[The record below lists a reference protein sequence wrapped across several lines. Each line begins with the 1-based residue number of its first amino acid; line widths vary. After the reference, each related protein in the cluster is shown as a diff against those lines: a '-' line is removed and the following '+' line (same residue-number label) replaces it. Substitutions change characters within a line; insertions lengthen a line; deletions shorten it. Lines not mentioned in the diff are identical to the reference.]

1 MMNDNQKRVIL
12 LKYGEVVL
20 KGLNRRY
27 FEKILERDAEKRL
40 KKCGSYALTSAQ
52 STMYIT
58 PLDDRALADIEETAA
73 SCAKIF
79 GVVSVCVAE
88 ELPKDTDA
96 ILDFIGSYV
105 KRVKGAAKTFKV
117 TGKRSDKRFPLIS
130 PELAALCGG
139 KILEENPELRVDVN
153 TPELDVRVEIRD
165 YAAYIH
171 AGFLPGA
178 GGMPAGSAGKAVLLL
193 SGGIDSPV
201 AGYMCAKRGVRLEAL
216 HFDSFP
222 YTSERAREK
231 VMELAS
237 KMEDTCGE
245 IQMHVISL
253 TEIQESIK
261 QNCREDYF
269 TLLLR
274 RFMMRLAE
282 RTAKKLG
289 AGALITGESL
299 GQVASQTMPAL
310 TVTGHAVET
319 LPILRPLIALD
330 KEEIIRTARKID
342 TFEISIQPYEDCCTV
357 FTPRHPVTNPILEK
371 VLKEEEKLDV
381 GGLCDRAFEKMERVV
396 LPLA

>member
-1 MMNDNQKRVIL
+1 MNEQNKRVIL

-27 FEKILERDAEKRL
+27 FEKILERDAQKRL
-40 KKCGSYALTSAQ
+40 EKCGNYAIQSAQ
-52 STMYIT
+52 STMYVT
-58 PLDDRALADIEETAA
+58 PLDERALADIEETAA

-96 ILDFIGSYV
+96 ILAFIGGYV
-105 KRVKGAAKTFKV
+105 AKVKGNAKTFKV
-117 TGKRSDKRFPLIS
+117 TGKRSDKRFPLTS

-139 KILEENPELRVDVN
+139 KILEACPDLTVDVN
-153 TPELDVRVEIRD
+153 APELDVRVEIRD
-165 YAAYIH
+165 FAAYIH
-171 AGFLPGA
+171 AGFIQGA

-201 AGYMCAKRGVRLEAL
+201 AGYMCAKRGVRIEAL

-231 VMELAS
+231 VMELAAT
-237 KMEDTCGE
+237 MEDTCGE
-245 IQMHVISL
+245 IHMRVISL

-274 RFMMRLAE
+274 RFMMRLSE
-282 RTAKKLG
+282 RVAKSLG

-310 TVTGHAVET
+310 AVTGNAVET
-319 LPILRPLIALD
+319 LPVLRPLIALD
-330 KEEIIRTARKID
+330 KEEIIRTARKIG
-342 TFEISIQPYEDCCTV
+342 TFEISIQPFEDCCTV

-371 VLKEEEKLDV
+371 VLKEEAKLDV
-381 GGLCDRAFEKMERVV
+381 QALCDRAFEGMESVV
-396 LPLA
+396 LPSL